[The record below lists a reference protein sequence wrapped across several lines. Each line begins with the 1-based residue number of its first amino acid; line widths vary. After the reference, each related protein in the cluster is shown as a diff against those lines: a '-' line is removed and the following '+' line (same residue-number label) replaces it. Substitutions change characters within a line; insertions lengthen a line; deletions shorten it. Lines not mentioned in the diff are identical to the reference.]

1 MDGIL
6 ITGGCYDLPKVAMHF
21 VTHGR
26 KRKNVKKRYVSVK
39 AKQTFDPC
47 EDDPPIFQPSEC
59 CPVQQHGSSQR
70 NLLNIIRFPINTVDS
85 TVFFE
90 EADDQICLGSDYQ
103 IFLSREFFEE
113 ADDPIGFR

>member
-1 MDGIL
+1 ML
-6 ITGGCYDLPKVAMHF
+6 QGG
-21 VTHGR
+21 
-26 KRKNVKKRYVSVK
+26 VK
-39 AKQTFDPC
+39 AKLTFDPC

-90 EADDQICLGSDYQ
+90 GADDQFRLGSDYH
-103 IFLSREFFEE
+103 IVTMESDFF
-113 ADDPIGFR
+113 INRVI